1 MSVEERLIRYC
12 KIDTQ
17 SDPTN
22 EEVTP
27 STNKQFDLAN
37 LLVEELNKFG
47 LEDVEVDE
55 HCYVYA
61 KYPTNIDGCTKT
73 IGFIAHM
80 DTAPDFSGSNVNP
93 RIIENFDGND
103 IILNKD
109 RTILMEDFP
118 WMKEFKGKRIMVADG
133 ATLLGADD
141 KAGIASIMESIAYLK
156 EHDEIKR
163 PNIAIAFTPDE
174 EIGNGA
180 KYFDVKK
187 FGADFAYTMDGATV
201 RELAD
206 ETFNASSAVVKIHG
220 VSIHPG
226 TAKDKMVN
234 ASRLAMEY
242 VEALPKNKV
251 PEKTEDR
258 EGFIHL
264 HTMKGDVE
272 EATLEFIVRD
282 HDINKLHDMENTLQE
297 EAEKMNEKYNAK
309 RVEVTIKES
318 YHNMKEV
325 LNEHPEA
332 VDVAKS
338 VLEEM
343 GLDIVNEPVRGG
355 TDGAMLSFMGLPCPN
370 LGCGGGNF
378 HGPYEYCV
386 IDELETSIDVI
397 VNIVKKVGG
406 AV

>member
-37 LLVEELNKFG
+37 LLVEELNEFG

-103 IILNKD
+103 IVLNKD